1 MNFKNKLNQIRVV
14 LGMEVKLASE
24 TLVDGTVVEA
34 EAFEPGYPVFVVTE
48 EGNTPAPSGEHE
60 TDSLKIVVDE
70 EGKIVSVEEKSSE
83 EEAKVEVEVEAQEE
97 EVEVKV
103 DAEEHEDEPKIEM
116 EDVAEIKEAMQ
127 KVVMAVEE
135 VVSEMAEIKEEVKMM
150 KEKYAK
156 FAKEPAGDKFKTLT
170 SEEFSVAN
178 AEDKVAARVAAL
190 KNLKEDNFFKKH

>member
-83 EEAKVEVEVEAQEE
+83 EASVDVEVEAQEE

>member
-14 LGMEVKLASE
+14 LGMEVKLATE

-48 EGNTPAPSGEHE
+48 EGNTPAPAGEHE

-83 EEAKVEVEVEAQEE
+83 EAPKVEVEVEAQEE

-103 DAEEHEDEPKIEM
+103 DAEEEEDKPKIEM

-156 FAKEPAGDKFKTLT
+156 FAKEPAGEKFKTLT
-170 SEEFSVAN
+170 SEEFAAAN
-178 AEDKVAARVAAL
+178 AEDKVASRIAAL
-190 KNLKEDNFFKKH
+190 NNLKKSGFLRK

>member
-83 EEAKVEVEVEAQEE
+83 EASVDVEVEAQEE

-135 VVSEMAEIKEEVKMM
+135 VVSEMAEIKEEVKLM

>member
-83 EEAKVEVEVEAQEE
+83 EASVDVEVEAQEE

-190 KNLKEDNFFKKH
+190 KNLKKDNFFKKH

>member
-48 EGNTPAPSGEHE
+48 EGNTPAPAGEHE

-83 EEAKVEVEVEAQEE
+83 EASVDVEVEAQEE

-156 FAKEPAGDKFKTLT
+156 FAKEPAGEKFKTLT
-170 SEEFSVAN
+170 SEEFAAID

-190 KNLKEDNFFKKH
+190 KNLKGQGFFKKH

>member
-48 EGNTPAPSGEHE
+48 EGNTPAPAGEHE
-60 TDSLKIVVDE
+60 TDDLKIVVDE

-83 EEAKVEVEVEAQEE
+83 GASADVEVEAQEE

-103 DAEEHEDEPKIEM
+103 DAEEVEDEPKIEM

-156 FAKEPAGDKFKTLT
+156 FAKEPAGEKFKTLT
-170 SEEFSVAN
+170 SEEFAAAN
-178 AEDKVAARVAAL
+178 AEDKVAGRIAAL
-190 KNLKEDNFFKKH
+190 NNLKKSGFLKK

>member
-83 EEAKVEVEVEAQEE
+83 EASVDVEVEAQEE

-156 FAKEPAGDKFKTLT
+156 FAKEPAGEKFKTLT

-190 KNLKEDNFFKKH
+190 KNLKKDNFFKKH